1 MRTQQQRLFKYRRKQ
16 LTTWGARG
24 RPTVGRR
31 LAFAALAATALLMRD
46 PQPWI
51 LPGQALAQQPEF
63 FLNVAPVMLAEPA
76 SKSPLPI
83 QVGPQDALIRNSFVR
98 IRGLPTAATLTEG
111 HAISAGAW
119 AIPLAGLASLG
130 IVLPV
135 GLQQGR
141 WDVVVSLVTIEG
153 KVLTE
158 AKTALVVGP
167 VQLIAPSQQQAQSK
181 QSPSVVAA
189 LTRPLEPLPRPEPHI
204 QPQAQPQPQPEPN
217 PELERAHGLYAKGK
231 ELMGR
236 GNIQPARM
244 LFRRAA
250 EAGHAESAFALA
262 GTYDPHEL
270 AKIKV
275 IGLQPDVAM
284 ARQWY
289 RKARELGAE
298 EAAARLSRLGNN

>member
-1 MRTQQQRLFKYRRKQ
+1 MPKP
-16 LTTWGARG
+16 
-24 RPTVGRR
+24 PTVRLARARRTAPRR
-31 LAFAALAATALLMRD
+31 LAFAALAAAALLVSD
-46 PQPWI
+46 PLRWELPAFAQAQP
-51 LPGQALAQQPEF
+51 QEF

-83 QVGPQDALIRNSFVR
+83 QVGPQDALMRNSFVR
-98 IRGLPTAATLTEG
+98 IRGLPTAATLSEG
-111 HAISAGAW
+111 HAISPGAW

-167 VQLIAPSQQQAQSK
+167 VQLIAPSTQQQAQPK
-181 QSPSVVAA
+181 QAPSVVAA
-189 LTRPLEPLPRPEPHI
+189 LARPLEPLP
-204 QPQAQPQPQPEPN
+204 QPEPRSS
-217 PELERAHGLYAKGK
+217 PERDRALGLHAKGR
-231 ELMGR
+231 ELLGQ
-236 GNIQPARM
+236 GNIQPARA

-250 EAGHAESAFALA
+250 EAGLAESALALA

-270 AKIKV
+270 TRLKV
-275 IGLQPDVAM
+275 VGLQPDVAM

-289 RKARELGAE
+289 AKASELGAP
-298 EAAARLSRLGNN
+298 EAAARLARLDGR

>member
-1 MRTQQQRLFKYRRKQ
+1 MRTQQQRRIRHWPKPPKVRSARARRISS
-16 LTTWGARG
+16 
-24 RPTVGRR
+24 RR
-31 LAFAALAATALLMRD
+31 LAFAALAATALLVSE
-46 PQPWI
+46 PLQWG
-51 LPGQALAQQPEF
+51 LPTPAQAQQQEF

-98 IRGLPTAATLTEG
+98 IRGLPNAATLSEG
-111 HAISAGAW
+111 HAISPGAW

-141 WDVVVSLVTIEG
+141 WDVVISLVTIEG

-167 VQLIAPSQQQAQSK
+167 VQLIAPSSQQQAQSK
-181 QSPSVVAA
+181 QGPSVVAA
-189 LTRPLEPLPRPEPHI
+189 LARPLEPLP
-204 QPQAQPQPQPEPN
+204 QPEQQSS
-217 PELERAHGLYAKGK
+217 PERDRALGLHAKGK
-231 ELMGR
+231 ELLSQ
-236 GNIQPARM
+236 GNIQPARA

-250 EAGHAESAFALA
+250 EAGLAESALALA

-270 AKIKV
+270 SRLKV
-275 IGLQPDVAM
+275 VGLQPDVAM

-289 RKARELGAE
+289 AKASELGAP
-298 EAAARLSRLGNN
+298 EAAARLTRLGGR

>member
-1 MRTQQQRLFKYRRKQ
+1 MLSAVRARKYAPRR
-16 LTTWGARG
+16 W
-24 RPTVGRR
+24 
-31 LAFAALAATALLMRD
+31 AFATLTATALLVSHV
-46 PQPWI
+46 PQMG
-51 LPGQALAQQPEF
+51 LLGHAQAQQQEF

-76 SKSPLPI
+76 TRSPLPI
-83 QVGPQDALIRNSFVR
+83 QVGPQDALLRNSFVR

-119 AIPLAGLASLG
+119 AIPLLGLASLG

-167 VQLIAPSQQQAQSK
+167 VQLIAPSPQQQAQPK
-181 QSPSVVAA
+181 QAPSVVAA
-189 LTRPLEPLPRPEPHI
+189 LARPIEPLPSPERD
-204 QPQAQPQPQPEPN
+204 
-217 PELERAHGLYAKGK
+217 RALGLHAKGN
-231 ELMGR
+231 ELLAQ
-236 GNIQPARM
+236 GNIQPARA

-250 EAGHAESAFALA
+250 EAGLAESAFALA
-262 GTYDPHEL
+262 STFDPQEL
-270 AKIKV
+270 IKLKV
-275 IGLQPDVAM
+275 VGLQPDIAQ

-289 RKARELGAE
+289 TKARELGSDEAE
-298 EAAARLSRLGNN
+298 ARLKRLPAR

>member
-1 MRTQQQRLFKYRRKQ
+1 MRQQRLFKYHRTQ
-16 LTTWGARG
+16 PATWVPRDGIN
-24 RPTVGRR
+24 TCRR
-31 LAFAALAATALLMRD
+31 LVFAALSASALLAGD
-46 PQPWI
+46 VQPWI
-51 LPGQALAQQPEF
+51 LPGQAQAQQQEF

-83 QVGPQDALIRNSFVR
+83 QVGPQDALLRNSFVR

-167 VQLIAPSQQQAQSK
+167 VQLIAPGQQQQRAQAK
-181 QSPSVVAA
+181 QAPSVVAA
-189 LTRPLEPLPRPEPHI
+189 LARPLEPLPRPEPL
-204 QPQAQPQPQPEPN
+204 PQPRTHSEPEPN
-217 PELERAHGLYAKGK
+217 PELERAAGLYAKGK

-284 ARQWY
+284 ARRWY
-289 RKARELGAE
+289 TKARELGAE
-298 EAAARLSRLGNN
+298 GAAERLTRLGN

>member
-1 MRTQQQRLFKYRRKQ
+1 LRTQQQRLFKYRRKQ
-16 LTTWGARG
+16 LTAWAARG
-24 RPTVGRR
+24 RARPRGR
-31 LAFAALAATALLMRD
+31 LAAAVLAATALLASDVRV
-46 PQPWI
+46 WV
-51 LPGQALAQQPEF
+51 LPGQAQAQQQGF

-167 VQLIAPSQQQAQSK
+167 VQLIAPGQQQAQPK
-181 QSPSVVAA
+181 QAPSVVAA
-189 LTRPLEPLPRPEPHI
+189 LTRPLEPLPRPEPHT
-204 QPQAQPQPQPEPN
+204 QPHAQPRSEPEPN
-217 PELERAHGLYAKGK
+217 PELERAGGLYAKGK
-231 ELMGR
+231 ELLAR

-250 EAGHAESAFALA
+250 EAGHPESALALA

-275 IGLQPDVAM
+275 MGLQPDVAM
-284 ARQWY
+284 AKRWY
-289 RKARELGAE
+289 AKARELGAE
-298 EAAARLSRLGNN
+298 EAEARLSRLGN

>member
-1 MRTQQQRLFKYRRKQ
+1 M
-16 LTTWGARG
+16 
-24 RPTVGRR
+24 PRR
-31 LAFAALAATALLMRD
+31 LAFAALAATALLMGGVHHLG
-46 PQPWI
+46 
-51 LPGQALAQQPEF
+51 LPGQAQAQQQEF

-76 SKSPLPI
+76 SRSPLPI
-83 QVGPQDALIRNSFVR
+83 QVGPQDALMRNSFVR
-98 IRGLPTAATLTEG
+98 IRGLPATATLTEG

-141 WDVVVSLVTIEG
+141 WDVVVALVTIEG

-167 VQLIAPSQQQAQSK
+167 VQLIAPSQQQAQAK
-181 QSPSVVAA
+181 QAPSVVANLA
-189 LTRPLEPLPRPEPHI
+189 RPIEPV
-204 QPQAQPQPQPEPN
+204 PQPEPQSS
-217 PELERAHGLYAKGK
+217 PERERALGLHAKGK
-231 ELMGR
+231 ELLGL
-236 GNIQPARM
+236 GNVQPARA

-250 EAGHAESAFALA
+250 ESGLAESALALA

-270 AKIKV
+270 AKLRV
-275 IGLQPDVAM
+275 VGLQPDVAA

-289 RKARELGAE
+289 TKARELGAP
-298 EAAARLSRLGNN
+298 EAAERLKRLEAR

>member
-1 MRTQQQRLFKYRRKQ
+1 MRTRQQRLVKHQQKPLEVCAVRARRN
-16 LTTWGARG
+16 A
-24 RPTVGRR
+24 PRR
-31 LAFAALAATALLMRD
+31 WAFATLAATALLVSNV
-46 PQPWI
+46 PQ
-51 LPGQALAQQPEF
+51 LGLTGHAQAQQQEF

-76 SKSPLPI
+76 TRSPLPI
-83 QVGPQDALIRNSFVR
+83 QVGPQDALLRNSFVR

-119 AIPLAGLASLG
+119 AIPLMGLASLG

-167 VQLIAPSQQQAQSK
+167 VQLIAPSPQQQAQPK
-181 QSPSVVAA
+181 QAPSVVAA
-189 LTRPLEPLPRPEPHI
+189 LARPIEPLPSPERD
-204 QPQAQPQPQPEPN
+204 
-217 PELERAHGLYAKGK
+217 RALGLHAKGN
-231 ELMGR
+231 ELLAQ
-236 GNIQPARM
+236 GNIQPARA

-250 EAGHAESAFALA
+250 EAGLAESALALA
-262 GTYDPHEL
+262 GTYDPQEL
-270 AKIKV
+270 VRLKV
-275 IGLQPDVAM
+275 VGLQPDVAL

-289 RKARELGAE
+289 TKARELGSDEAE
-298 EAAARLSRLGNN
+298 ARLNRLPAR

>member
-1 MRTQQQRLFKYRRKQ
+1 MRTQQQRLFKHRRGP
-16 LTTWGARG
+16 LTRSGAHG
-24 RPTVGRR
+24 GPTVRRR
-31 LAFAALAATALLMRD
+31 LALAALAATALFVRD
-46 PQPWI
+46 PQPWL
-51 LPGQALAQQPEF
+51 LPGEALAQQQGF

-158 AKTALVVGP
+158 AKTALVIGP
-167 VQLIAPSQQQAQSK
+167 VQLIAPGQQQQAQPK
-181 QSPSVVAA
+181 QAPSVVAA
-189 LTRPLEPLPRPEPHI
+189 LARPLEPLPRPEPHL
-204 QPQAQPQPQPEPN
+204 QPQAQPPSEPN
-217 PELERAHGLYAKGK
+217 PEQERALGLYAKGK
-231 ELMGR
+231 ELLGR
-236 GNIQPARM
+236 GNIQPARA

-270 AKIKV
+270 AKIRV
-275 IGLQPDVAM
+275 MGLQPDIAM
-284 ARQWY
+284 ARRWY
-289 RKARELGAE
+289 TKARELGME
-298 EAAARLSRLGNN
+298 EASARLVRLDSR

>member
-1 MRTQQQRLFKYRRKQ
+1 MRKRQQRLFKDGPTPSVACAEQRR
-16 LTTWGARG
+16 REV
-24 RPTVGRR
+24 PRR
-31 LAFAALAATALLMRD
+31 VAFAALAAITVFVAGAQNLDVRA
-46 PQPWI
+46 QV
-51 LPGQALAQQPEF
+51 QAQQQEF

-76 SKSPLPI
+76 SRSPLPI

-98 IRGLPTAATLTEG
+98 IRGLPATATLTEG

-141 WDVVVSLVTIEG
+141 WDVVVALVTIEG

-167 VQLIAPSQQQAQSK
+167 VQLIAPPQQQAQPK
-181 QSPSVVAA
+181 QAPNVVASLA
-189 LTRPLEPLPRPEPHI
+189 RPLEPVPPPEP
-204 QPQAQPQPQPEPN
+204 QSSPERD
-217 PELERAHGLYAKGK
+217 RALGLHAKGK
-231 ELMGR
+231 ELLGQ
-236 GNIQPARM
+236 GNIQPARA

-250 EAGHAESAFALA
+250 ESGLAESALALA

-270 AKIKV
+270 SKLKV
-275 IGLQPDVAM
+275 VGLQPDLAA

-289 RKARELGAE
+289 TKARELGAV
-298 EAAARLSRLGNN
+298 EAAERLKRLESR

>member
-1 MRTQQQRLFKYRRKQ
+1 MRTQQQRLFKYHRQ
-16 LTTWGARG
+16 PLTKWGVSG
-24 RPTVGRR
+24 LTVRRR
-31 LAFAALAATALLMRD
+31 LAFAALAATTLFVSDA
-46 PQPWI
+46 QQWI
-51 LPGQALAQQPEF
+51 LPGQAQAQQQEF

-83 QVGPQDALIRNSFVR
+83 QVGPQDALFRNSFVR

-167 VQLIAPSQQQAQSK
+167 VQLIAPSQQQAQAK
-181 QSPSVVAA
+181 QAPSVVAA
-189 LTRPLEPLPRPEPHI
+189 LARPLEPLPRPEPHS
-204 QPQAQPQPQPEPN
+204 QPQVQPQPEPEPS
-217 PELERAHGLYAKGK
+217 PELERALGLYAKGK
-231 ELMGR
+231 ELLAR
-236 GNIQPARM
+236 GNIQPARA
-244 LFRRAA
+244 LFQRAA
-250 EAGHAESAFALA
+250 EAGHAESALALA

-270 AKIKV
+270 AKLRV
-275 IGLQPDVAM
+275 LGLQPDVAM
-284 ARQWY
+284 ARRWY
-289 RKARELGAE
+289 TKARELGVA
-298 EAAARLSRLGNN
+298 EAAARLIRLGNN